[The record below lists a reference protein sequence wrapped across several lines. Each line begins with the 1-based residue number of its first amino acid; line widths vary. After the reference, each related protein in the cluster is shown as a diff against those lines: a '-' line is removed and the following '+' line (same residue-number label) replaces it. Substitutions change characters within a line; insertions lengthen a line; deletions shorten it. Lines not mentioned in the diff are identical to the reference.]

1 MQKLGL
7 PANLCPGECERRAAC
22 MSPLPAA
29 IRKTRGREVRSSV
42 FPNHV
47 EVDTPSHLGVSGS
60 LLCLQIPDGG
70 TPSSLSDA
78 PSLAKPPAHCI
89 PPPCV
94 CCTQPAP
101 VRGSSLV
108 LHPQAP
114 VRGSSL
120 VLHPSLCLSGVG
132 RDPQRDQGPVPWH
145 VDSFGCEMHIHLSTT
160 RKKTR
165 KSPQQGL

>member
-22 MSPLPAA
+22 VSPLLAA
-29 IRKTRGREVRSSV
+29 IHKTRGPEVRSSV

-47 EVDTPSHLGVSGS
+47 EVDTPSHLGVAGS

-89 PPPCV
+89 PPLV
-94 CCTQPAP
+94 
-101 VRGSSLV
+101 SL
-108 LHPQAP
+108 LQAP
-114 VRGSSL
+114 STSEGSSL

-145 VDSFGCEMHIHLSTT
+145 VDSFGCEMHIHLLTT

>member
-78 PSLAKPPAHCI
+78 PSLAKPPAHCN
-89 PPPCV
+89 PPPPPV
-94 CCTQPAP
+94 CLLQAASTSEGLISCPASASTSEGLISCPASEP
-101 VRGSSLV
+101 VSVGGWEGPSAGPGSS
-108 LHPQAP
+108 
-114 VRGSSL
+114 SL
-120 VLHPSLCLSGVG
+120 AC
-132 RDPQRDQGPVPWH
+132 
-145 VDSFGCEMHIHLSTT
+145 
-160 RKKTR
+160 
-165 KSPQQGL
+165 GLFWL